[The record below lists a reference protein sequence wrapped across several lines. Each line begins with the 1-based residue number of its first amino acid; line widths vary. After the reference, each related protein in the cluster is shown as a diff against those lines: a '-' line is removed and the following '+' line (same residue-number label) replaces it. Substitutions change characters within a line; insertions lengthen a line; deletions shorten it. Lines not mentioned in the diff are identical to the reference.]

1 MARRILVL
9 IQDLMEVFIPEII
22 LVKKGLLLVVRE
34 VYFLEVVFDVTN
46 LVEILQLLEIRFLKV
61 KIVGLIVF

>member
-61 KIVGLIVF
+61 RIVG

>member
-1 MARRILVL
+1 
-9 IQDLMEVFIPEII
+9 MEVFIPEII

-34 VYFLEVVFDVTN
+34 VYFLEVVFDVTY

-61 KIVGLIVF
+61 RIVGLIVF

>member
-1 MARRILVL
+1 
-9 IQDLMEVFIPEII
+9 MEVFIPEII